1 MIRNVVVVSK
11 PLEPTALKKT
21 PEKFPNQQ
29 IELKLAPITPTHTG
43 VLVIT
48 CAQHKQGPQ
57 FTPAW

>member
-11 PLEPTALKKT
+11 PLEPTASKKT
-21 PEKFPNQQ
+21 AEKFPIQQ
-29 IELKLAPITPTHTG
+29 IELKLAPITATHNG

-57 FTPAW
+57 LTPDW